1 MHKFSMINTRER
13 PYLKWLK
20 DGVKTAEGRVN
31 TEKYQKIKIGD
42 EVTFTDTKSDDF
54 IRGIVT
60 FKHQYVSFEEML
72 KTEGVKNMLPFLD
85 DSDLEKGVQVYEN
98 FPGAERVR
106 KFGCVAIGIKVTE
119 AKLRIASACSYK
131 P

>member
-1 MHKFSMINTRER
+1 MINTRER
-13 PYLKWLK
+13 PYLKWLR

-42 EVTFTDTKSDDF
+42 EVTFTDIKSGDF
-54 IRGIVT
+54 IRGVVT

-85 DSDLEKGVQVYEN
+85 EFDLEKGVQVYEN
-98 FPGAERVR
+98 FPRAERVA

-119 AKLRIASACSYK
+119 ANLVN
-131 P
+131 